1 MLTRTTN
8 GLTAAL
14 VTAVAL
20 VCLLAVSGYPGKGW
34 AAGPGASDPRPPTQL
49 ADSHELEE
57 EEGGDPIEWSPA
69 KAPPAESAPAKS
81 PAEGEAPGK
90 ILTAAIPRI
99 SGPKRTIA
107 VGKFGAIGAFT
118 AKYGNWDIGGGLS
131 AMMTTAL
138 VESGRFIV
146 VERANLQQVLSE
158 KELKGSGLTTPGTG
172 PGAGKLTGV
181 QLLVYG
187 SVTEFGVDDE
197 GSGFSIG
204 GSGGG
209 LGSLLSGALSQQS
222 TSGTVAID
230 IRLVDSTSGQ
240 ILETHR
246 LKDEVSSSG
255 WDLSFGYEGISL
267 GTNQFY
273 KTPLG
278 QAVRNVITKAVRRI
292 AVQAQKTGWTG
303 LVVEFDGKDVYIN
316 AGTRSGLNVGDKFM
330 IERVEK
336 RLTDPTTQEVLS
348 IRKKAL
354 GIVEVTGVEKKV
366 SYGPFQPLEVTA
378 PQRGDLVAIFR

>member
-1 MLTRTTN
+1 MLRRNTN

-14 VTAVAL
+14 VTAAAL
-20 VCLLAVSGYPGKGW
+20 VCALAVSGYPSKGA

-49 ADSHELEE
+49 ADSHEFEE
-57 EEGGDPIEWSPA
+57 VDEGPTLNSPA
-69 KAPPAESAPAKS
+69 KAPPAKS
-81 PAEGEAPGK
+81 PEEGGGPGK
-90 ILTAAIPRI
+90 ILTAAIPKI

-138 VESGRFIV
+138 VESRRFIV

-158 KELKGSGLTTPGTG
+158 KELMAAGLTSPGTG

-197 GSGFSIG
+197 GGGVSLGF
-204 GSGGG
+204 SGGG
-209 LGSLLSGALSQQS
+209 LGSLFSSALSQQS

-246 LKDEVSSSG
+246 LKDEVNASG
-255 WDLSFGYEGISL
+255 WDLSVGYQGISL

-278 QAVRNVITKAVRRI
+278 QAVRNVITRAVQRI
-292 AVQAQKTGWTG
+292 AVQAQKTSWTG
-303 LVVEFDGKDVYIN
+303 QVVDFDGKEVYIN

-330 IERVEK
+330 IERVIK
-336 RLTDPTTQEVLS
+336 RLTDPTTNEVLS
-348 IRKKAL
+348 LRKKEL
-354 GIVEVTGVEKKV
+354 GIVQISGVEKKI
-366 SYGPFQPLEVTA
+366 SYGPFMPLGVE
-378 PQRGDLVAIFR
+378 PPKRGDFVAIIR